1 MGLVIREDCL
11 FHLGS
16 DSVLNFLVKNLRAHE
31 VFFNILGMDR
41 HVDLGKVKRDCVG
54 EPVILAPRIGP
65 YDVFLSDSLADEM
78 LVEFDTGF
86 LEATR
91 A

>member
-41 HVDLGKVKRDCVG
+41 HVDLGKVKRGCVG
-54 EPVILAPRIGP
+54 KPVILAPRIGP

-78 LVEFDTGF
+78 LVEFDTCF